1 MPYLKMSICADV
13 LDIYQEIIEK
23 NENYDILA
31 LVAKANLREVN
42 YEH

>member
-13 LDIYQEIIEK
+13 LDIYQEK
-23 NENYDILA
+23 NENHDILA